1 MRPPAPTFVAFA
13 LCLLASSTAAAQ
25 QNEVFP
31 EVGRP
36 GKDVVWVPT
45 PNELVER
52 MLDVAKLAPNDY
64 LIDLGSGDGRIVI
77 AAARRGARAQ
87 GVEYSPK
94 MVELARQNAKA
105 AGVWSRAAFVQGDM
119 YKADISKATVLGLF
133 LLPGNL
139 LRLRDTFLT
148 LAPGTR
154 IVVNE
159 FSIPDWEPDAIDTLP
174 DCKTDYCTT
183 RLWIVPAKVQGT
195 WTTANGDLVLRQQ
208 YQMVTGRLGDAP
220 LAAGRVRGAAISFS
234 SGGAQF
240 SGQVKGNIIDGT
252 ATRGAARSAW
262 RATRR

>member
-1 MRPPAPTFVAFA
+1 
-13 LCLLASSTAAAQ
+13 
-25 QNEVFP
+25 
-31 EVGRP
+31 
-36 GKDVVWVPT
+36 
-45 PNELVER
+45 
-52 MLDVAKLAPNDY
+52 
-64 LIDLGSGDGRIVI
+64 
-77 AAARRGARAQ
+77 
-87 GVEYSPK
+87 
-94 MVELARQNAKA
+94 VELARQNAKA